1 MQLTDI
7 LGARRLGLAAGSLAF
22 VAAGLAAASPAGAA
36 LTADVADDTL
46 TVKGS
51 AANDSVALRLAPGQS
66 GTLQVDFGDDGTAD
80 ASFDRATFSSIRV
93 TLRSGADSFRVDQ
106 VNGTFADE
114 ALTVEGE
121 NGNDSMNGGD
131 GAEQFL
137 GGAGNDFVDGNRGND
152 TGTLGSGRDSFRWDP
167 GDGSDIVEGGFGFD
181 TLDFNG
187 AGADENMSLTANGSR
202 SLFLRDVANIRMDMD
217 DVEALDLTALGGI
230 DTMTVNDMTGTD
242 VQLANVDLSGPAG
255 GPDGAED
262 LVTVNG
268 SARSEAIAATAAG
281 NGIEVTGLK
290 TTTAIAGSETA
301 DRLVINGQAG
311 NDTIDVDPAVN
322 ALITVV
328 ATP

>member
-1 MQLTDI
+1 MHLTNI

-22 VAAGLAAASPAGAA
+22 VAAGVASVSPAGAA
-36 LTADVADDTL
+36 LTATVAGDTL

-51 AANDSVALRLAPGQS
+51 AASDRVALRLAPGQS

-121 NGNDSMNGGD
+121 DGNDTMNGGD
-131 GAEQFL
+131 GVEQFF
-137 GGAGNDFVDGNRGND
+137 GGAGNDVVDGNRGND

-167 GDGSDIVEGGFGFD
+167 GDGSDVVEGGIGFD

-187 AGADENMSLTANGSR
+187 AAADEIMSLSANGSR

-217 DVEALDLTALGGI
+217 DVEALDLTALGGV
-230 DTMTVNDMTGTD
+230 DTMTVNDMSGTD
-242 VQLANVDLSGPAG
+242 FQRAAVDLSGPAG
-255 GPDGAED
+255 GPDGAAD
-262 LVTVNG
+262 VVTVNG
-268 SARSEAIAATAAG
+268 SARGDAIAATAAG
-281 NGIEVTGLK
+281 TGIEVTGLK
-290 TTTAIAGSETA
+290 TTTAIAGSEPT
-301 DRLVINGQAG
+301 DQLRINGQAG

>member
-1 MQLTDI
+1 MHLTNI

-22 VAAGLAAASPAGAA
+22 VAAGVASVSPAGAA
-36 LTADVADDTL
+36 LTATVAGDTL

-51 AANDSVALRLAPGQS
+51 AANDGVALRLAPGQS

-121 NGNDSMNGGD
+121 GGNDTMNGGD
-131 GAEQFL
+131 GVEQFF
-137 GGAGNDFVDGNRGND
+137 GGAGNDVVDGNRGND

-167 GDGSDIVEGGFGFD
+167 GDGSDVVEGGLGFD

-187 AGADENMSLTANGSR
+187 AAADEIMSLSANGSR

-217 DVEALDLTALGGI
+217 DVEALDLTALGGV
-230 DTMTVNDMTGTD
+230 DTMTVNDMSGTD
-242 VQLANVDLSGPAG
+242 FQRAGVDLSGPAG
-255 GPDGAED
+255 GPDGAAD
-262 LVTVNG
+262 VVTVNG
-268 SARSEAIAATAAG
+268 SARGDAIAATAAG
-281 NGIEVTGLK
+281 TGIEVTGLK
-290 TTTAIAGSETA
+290 TTTAIAGSEPA
-301 DRLVINGQAG
+301 DQLRIDGQAG